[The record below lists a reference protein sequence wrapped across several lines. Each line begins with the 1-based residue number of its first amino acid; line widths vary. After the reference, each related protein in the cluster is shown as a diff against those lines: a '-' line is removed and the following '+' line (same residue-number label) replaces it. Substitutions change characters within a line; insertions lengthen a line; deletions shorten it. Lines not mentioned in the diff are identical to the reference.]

1 LIGAIAIEGK
11 LFAQIDYY
19 VRFRVARTANI
30 RIAVIASQ
38 CGHYMNFNNIYYYAR
53 DKRTRIRPYGYDV
66 TIYRGKLLV
75 TVSMVIKISG
85 HTRACAVIRA
95 YLCNTP
101 E

>member
-1 LIGAIAIEGK
+1 MHATREQGSVVVITVNFIPLWYGSYT
-11 LFAQIDYY
+11 FA
-19 VRFRVARTANI
+19 
-30 RIAVIASQ
+30 
-38 CGHYMNFNNIYYYAR
+38 
-53 DKRTRIRPYGYDV
+53 YGYDV